1 MPKLWSNSN
10 SFLCERK
17 ATIYLNAKKDVKLH
31 KQFSNFSSRVFW
43 FSLQNQ
49 RHTKSEKSNDME
61 SLFAGKTNHHV
72 SSHEKFLPALLEM
85 WVPFSDTKRKKP
97 DRTQLSHWT
106 VHYSSISSPES
117 WQHQCWVEPCRL
129 QKINTTLVSV
139 LVRFF
144 KPCLCIYFCPTGAWQ
159 KACCHLLQ
167 LETNCKLFKEWLCAE
182 FLNDYWNF
190 NQYLWFEKR
199 GFSVK

>member
-85 WVPFSDTKRKKP
+85 WVPFSDTKRKNL
-97 DRTQLSHWT
+97 TGHSWAIGLFTTALSAHQRAGSTSAGWNRAGCKRLT
-106 VHYSSISSPES
+106 PLLYQFLSDFSSHVCASISVQQEHDRKPAVTFYSLKLIVNYS
-117 WQHQCWVEPCRL
+117 KNDFVQNFWMTTGIL
-129 QKINTTLVSV
+129 TNTFGL
-139 LVRFF
+139 
-144 KPCLCIYFCPTGAWQ
+144 KKGD
-159 KACCHLLQ
+159 
-167 LETNCKLFKEWLCAE
+167 
-182 FLNDYWNF
+182 FL
-190 NQYLWFEKR
+190 
-199 GFSVK
+199 